1 MSGLVEDDEDDGD
14 GDGLGEAEIGLSR
27 LPRKIVDLVVFGAPP
42 TFRTADPLG
51 SSAGKDQ

>member
-27 LPRKIVDLVVFGAPP
+27 LPRKIVDLVALA
-42 TFRTADPLG
+42 RLPLSG
-51 SSAGKDQ
+51 LRIL